1 MKKKTVNMMKG
12 LGVAMAVGS
21 MVAGTVATMN
31 SNSAKTQ
38 KTMKKA
44 VNSVANFVDDVAA
57 GQKKRPLVKMTKGLF
72 VIKIS
77 RWRDRQRRTQHRS
90 CVPQPLQ
97 SGRGQGS
104 YTDGDRSG
112 WGSLQSACGWQQ
124 S

>member
-44 VNSVANFVDDVAA
+44 VFTCLFLIGFKGSAGEDCNLQRIHTQNFL
-57 GQKKRPLVKMTKGLF
+57 QIPIILINIF
-72 VIKIS
+72 EIC
-77 RWRDRQRRTQHRS
+77 TQ
-90 CVPQPLQ
+90 
-97 SGRGQGS
+97 
-104 YTDGDRSG
+104 
-112 WGSLQSACGWQQ
+112 
-124 S
+124 

>member
-44 VNSVANFVDDVAA
+44 VNSVANFVDKCIVYDVAA
-57 GQKKRPLVKMTKGLF
+57 GQK
-72 VIKIS
+72 
-77 RWRDRQRRTQHRS
+77 RD
-90 CVPQPLQ
+90 P
-97 SGRGQGS
+97 
-104 YTDGDRSG
+104 
-112 WGSLQSACGWQQ
+112 W
-124 S
+124 

>member
-44 VNSVANFVDDVAA
+44 VNSVVNFVDNVSS
-57 GQKKRPLVKMTKGLF
+57 MM
-72 VIKIS
+72 
-77 RWRDRQRRTQHRS
+77 
-90 CVPQPLQ
+90 
-97 SGRGQGS
+97 
-104 YTDGDRSG
+104 
-112 WGSLQSACGWQQ
+112 
-124 S
+124 

>member
-44 VNSVANFVDDVAA
+44 VNSVANE
-57 GQKKRPLVKMTKGLF
+57 
-72 VIKIS
+72 
-77 RWRDRQRRTQHRS
+77 
-90 CVPQPLQ
+90 
-97 SGRGQGS
+97 
-104 YTDGDRSG
+104 
-112 WGSLQSACGWQQ
+112 
-124 S
+124 

>member
-44 VNSVANFVDDVAA
+44 VNSVANFVD
-57 GQKKRPLVKMTKGLF
+57 M
-72 VIKIS
+72 
-77 RWRDRQRRTQHRS
+77 
-90 CVPQPLQ
+90 
-97 SGRGQGS
+97 
-104 YTDGDRSG
+104 
-112 WGSLQSACGWQQ
+112 
-124 S
+124 

>member
-44 VNSVANFVDDVAA
+44 VNSVANFVDNV
-57 GQKKRPLVKMTKGLF
+57 
-72 VIKIS
+72 
-77 RWRDRQRRTQHRS
+77 
-90 CVPQPLQ
+90 
-97 SGRGQGS
+97 
-104 YTDGDRSG
+104 
-112 WGSLQSACGWQQ
+112 
-124 S
+124 